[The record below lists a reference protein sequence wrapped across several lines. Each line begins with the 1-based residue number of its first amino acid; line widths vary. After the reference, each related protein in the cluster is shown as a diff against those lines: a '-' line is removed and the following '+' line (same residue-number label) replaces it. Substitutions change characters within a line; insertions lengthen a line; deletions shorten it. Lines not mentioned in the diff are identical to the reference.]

1 MAIRHNQRS
10 IVDFRSRLKGGGAR
24 SNLFEVQ
31 MSFPD
36 FAKPVSEA
44 LNDIPF
50 LVKAAEIPASNIG
63 NIPVPFR
70 GRVLPIA
77 GDRTFDPWT
86 VTIINDTNFRL
97 RDVMERWSDGINDI
111 QTAQGTT
118 NPEEYQTKATV
129 LQLSRGI
136 DTNGKVR
143 SNSNIP
149 ILRQY
154 DFVGIYPN
162 VVSSIP
168 LDHGATDTIEEFQVT
183 FNYLYY
189 EVRGLDD
196 KTGTT
201 LIDAGETNAA
211 GASGNIPL
219 VGDVT

>member
-1 MAIRHNQRS
+1 MAIRHNERS
-10 IVDFRSRLKGGGAR
+10 IVDFRSRMKGGGAR

-36 FAKPVSEA
+36 FAKADGET

-70 GRVLPIA
+70 GRILPIA

-111 QTAQGTT
+111 QTAQGTID
-118 NPEEYQTKATV
+118 PETYQQTAKV
-129 LQLSRGI
+129 LQLSRGKSSDKKI
-136 DTNGKVR
+136 T
-143 SNSNIP
+143 SAANIP
-149 ILRQY
+149 VLREY
-154 DFVGIYPN
+154 DFIGIYPN

-168 LDHGATDTIEEFQVT
+168 LDHGATDQIEEFQVT

-189 EVRGLDD
+189 EVRGKDD
-196 KTGTT
+196 GTGTS
-201 LIDAGETNAA
+201 LVDRGETAQA
-211 GASGNIPL
+211 
-219 VGDVT
+219 T

>member
-31 MSFPD
+31 MAFPD
-36 FAKPVSEA
+36 FAKPVNEA

-118 NPEEYQTKATV
+118 NPEEYQTQAKV

-149 ILRQY
+149 ILREY
-154 DFVGIYPN
+154 DFIGIYPN

-168 LDHGATDTIEEFQVT
+168 LDHGATDQIEEFQVT

-189 EVRGLDD
+189 EVRGKDD
-196 KTGTT
+196 KTGTN
-201 LIDAGETNAA
+201 LIDKCETNSA
-211 GASGNIPL
+211 GGGNIPL

>member
-1 MAIRHNQRS
+1 MAIKHNERS
-10 IVDFRSRLKGGGAR
+10 IVDFRSRMKGGGAR

-118 NPEEYQTKATV
+118 NPEEYQTQAKV

-149 ILRQY
+149 ILREY
-154 DFVGIYPN
+154 DFIGIYPN

-168 LDHGATDTIEEFQVT
+168 LDHGATDQIEEFQVT

-189 EVRGLDD
+189 EVRGKDD
-196 KTGTT
+196 KTGTNS
-201 LIDAGETNAA
+201 IDKGETNSA
-211 GASGNIPL
+211 GGGNIPL

>member
-31 MSFPD
+31 MAFPD
-36 FAKPVSEA
+36 FAKPVNEA

-70 GRVLPIA
+70 GRILPIA

-86 VTIINDTNFRL
+86 VTIIIDTNFRL

-118 NPEEYQTKATV
+118 NPEEYQTQAKV

-149 ILRQY
+149 ILREY
-154 DFVGIYPN
+154 DFIGIYPN

-168 LDHGATDTIEEFQVT
+168 LDHGATDQIEEFQVT

-189 EVRGLDD
+189 EVRGKDD
-196 KTGTT
+196 KTGTN
-201 LIDAGETNAA
+201 LIDKGETNSA
-211 GASGNIPL
+211 GGGNIPL

>member
-1 MAIRHNQRS
+1 MAIQHNQRS

-118 NPEEYQTKATV
+118 NPEEYQTQAKV

-149 ILRQY
+149 ILREY
-154 DFVGIYPN
+154 DFIGIYPN

-168 LDHGATDTIEEFQVT
+168 LDHGATDQIEEFQVT

-189 EVRGLDD
+189 EVRGKDD
-196 KTGTT
+196 GTKTS
-201 LIDAGETNAA
+201 LVDKGETSNA
-211 GASGNIPL
+211 GGGSIPL

>member
-1 MAIRHNQRS
+1 MAIRHNERS
-10 IVDFRSRLKGGGAR
+10 IVDFRSRMKGGGAR

-70 GRVLPIA
+70 GRILPIA

-111 QTAQGTT
+111 QTAQGTID
-118 NPEEYQTKATV
+118 PETYQQTAKV
-129 LQLSRGI
+129 LQLSRG
-136 DTNGKVR
+136 KS
-143 SNSNIP
+143 SNTKIVSSSNIP
-149 ILRQY
+149 VLREY
-154 DFVGIYPN
+154 DFIGIYPN

-168 LDHGATDTIEEFQVT
+168 LDHGATDQIEEFQVT

-189 EVRGLDD
+189 EVRGKDD
-196 KTGTT
+196 GTGTS
-201 LIDAGETNAA
+201 LVDKGETAQA
-211 GASGNIPL
+211 
-219 VGDVT
+219 T

>member
-1 MAIRHNQRS
+1 MAFRHNQRS

-31 MSFPD
+31 MAFPD
-36 FAKPVSEA
+36 FAKPVNEA

-70 GRVLPIA
+70 GRILPIA

-118 NPEEYQTKATV
+118 HPEEYQTQAKV

-149 ILRQY
+149 ILREY
-154 DFVGIYPN
+154 DFIGIYPN

-168 LDHGATDTIEEFQVT
+168 LDHGATDQIEEFQVT

-189 EVRGLDD
+189 EVRGKDD
-196 KTGTT
+196 ETGTQ
-201 LIDAGETNAA
+201 LVDKGETNAA
-211 GASGNIPL
+211 GGGNIPL

>member
-31 MSFPD
+31 MAFPD
-36 FAKPVSEA
+36 FAKPVNES

-118 NPEEYQTKATV
+118 NPEEYQTQAKV

-149 ILRQY
+149 ILREY
-154 DFVGIYPN
+154 DFIGIYPN

-168 LDHGATDTIEEFQVT
+168 LDHGATDQIEEFQVT

-189 EVRGLDD
+189 EVRGKKDG
-196 KTGTT
+196 TGTE
-201 LIDAGETNAA
+201 LVDKGETSGA
-211 GASGNIPL
+211 GGGSIPL

>member
-70 GRVLPIA
+70 GRILPIA

-86 VTIINDTNFRL
+86 ITVINDTNFQI
-97 RDVMERWSDGINDI
+97 RDAMERWSDFINDI
-111 QTAQGTT
+111 QTAQGSVD
-118 NPEEYQTKATV
+118 PESYQKNAFV
-129 LQLSRGI
+129 KQLSRAGSSA
-136 DTNGKVR
+136 GQKVE
-143 SNSNIP
+143 
-149 ILRQY
+149 ILREY
-154 DFVGIYPN
+154 KFTGIYPS

-168 LDHGATDTIEEFQVT
+168 LDYGATDQIEEFQVT
-183 FNYLYY
+183 FNYLFW
-189 EVRGLDD
+189 EVVG
-196 KTGTT
+196 GTT
-201 LIDAGETNAA
+201 DYGGSLNEE
-211 GASGNIPL
+211 S
-219 VGDVT
+219 

>member
-118 NPEEYQTKATV
+118 NPEEYQTQAKV

-149 ILRQY
+149 ILREY
-154 DFVGIYPN
+154 DFIGIYPN

-168 LDHGATDTIEEFQVT
+168 LDHGATDQIEEFQVT

-189 EVRGLDD
+189 EVRGKDD
-196 KTGTT
+196 KTGTN
-201 LIDAGETNAA
+201 LIDKGETNSA
-211 GASGNIPL
+211 GGGNIPL

>member
-1 MAIRHNQRS
+1 MAIKHNQRS
-10 IVDFRSRLKGGGAR
+10 IVDFSSRMKGGGAR

-31 MSFPD
+31 MAFPD
-36 FAKPVSEA
+36 FAKPVNEA

-63 NIPVPFR
+63 NIHVPFR
-70 GRVLPIA
+70 GRILPIA
-77 GDRTFDPWT
+77 GDRTIDPWT

-149 ILRQY
+149 ILREY
-154 DFVGIYPN
+154 DFIGIYPN

-168 LDHGATDTIEEFQVT
+168 LDHGATDQIEEFQVT

-189 EVRGLDD
+189 EVRGKDD
-196 KTGTT
+196 KTGTN
-201 LIDAGETNAA
+201 LIDKGETNSA
-211 GASGNIPL
+211 GGGNIPL